1 MAASKSDIIYET
13 KRDAMKLN
21 IDFVLNEKDAWAAA
35 GVALPK
41 FDIAAIPPT
50 CEKPYGRF
58 VPRRLAQ
65 LQQEKSNR

>member
-1 MAASKSDIIYET
+1 
-13 KRDAMKLN
+13 MKLN